1 MRDDLSD
8 EVDKLARQGDLDAA
22 LEIALRCTEATPENA
37 QAWNKLAY
45 VQQLRRDFDQALRAI
60 QTAVALDP
68 AHAGLWFE
76 RGVIEYRLAQYGVAA
91 ETFETCVHVC
101 RESGKD
107 YYLDAARIASGQSYF
122 AARDYQHAADAIDGV
137 NPESATWLEGRL
149 TAARLA
155 GAIAEQRSSA
165 LATRARV

>member
-1 MRDDLSD
+1 MILVTKSTSWRAKAIWMPRSRWPGGAP
-8 EVDKLARQGDLDAA
+8 KPPPG
-22 LEIALRCTEATPENA
+22 NA

-45 VQQLRRDFDQALRAI
+45 VHQLRRDLDQALRAI
-60 QTAVALDP
+60 QTAVVLDP

-76 RGVIEYRLAQYGVAA
+76 RGVIEYRLTQYETAA
-91 ETFETCVHVC
+91 ETFDTCVHVC
-101 RESGKD
+101 RDSGKD

-149 TAARLA
+149 TAKRLSS
-155 GAIAEQRSSA
+155 AIAAQLSNASA
-165 LATRARV
+165 ARMRV

>member
-1 MRDDLSD
+1 MRDDDLD
-8 EVDKLARQGDLDAA
+8 DVDKLAREGDLDAA
-22 LEIALRCTEATPENA
+22 LAMALRCTEATPENA
-37 QAWNKLAY
+37 QAWNKLTY
-45 VQQLRRDFDQALRAI
+45 VYQLRRDFDQALRAI
-60 QTAVALDP
+60 RTAVVLDP

-91 ETFETCVHVC
+91 ETFDTCVHVC

-155 GAIAEQRSSA
+155 DAIAKRLASESA
-165 LATRARV
+165 ARMRV

>member
-1 MRDDLSD
+1 MGDELSD

-68 AHAGLWFE
+68 AHAGLLFE

-149 TAARLA
+149 TAARLSS
-155 GAIAEQRSSA
+155 AIAEKFSSKSVA
-165 LATRARV
+165 

>member
-1 MRDDLSD
+1 MGDELSD

-60 QTAVALDP
+60 QTAVVLDP

-91 ETFETCVHVC
+91 ETFDTCVHVC

-155 GAIAEQRSSA
+155 DAIAKRLASESA
-165 LATRARV
+165 ARMRV

>member
-1 MRDDLSD
+1 MRDDLPD
-8 EVDKLARQGDLDAA
+8 EVDKLARKGDLDAA
-22 LEIALRCTEATPENA
+22 LAMALRCTEANSENA

-45 VQQLRRDFDQALRAI
+45 VHQLRRDFDQALRAI

-91 ETFETCVHVC
+91 ETFDTCVHVC

-149 TAARLA
+149 TAERLA
-155 GAIAEQRSSA
+155 DAIAEQLSDVSA
-165 LATRARV
+165 VRIQV